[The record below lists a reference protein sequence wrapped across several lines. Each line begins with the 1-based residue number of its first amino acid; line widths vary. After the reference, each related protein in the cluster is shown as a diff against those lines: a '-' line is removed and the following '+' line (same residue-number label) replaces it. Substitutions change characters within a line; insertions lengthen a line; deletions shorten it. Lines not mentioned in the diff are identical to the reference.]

1 MKMYLKFL
9 LSTLLVTLF
18 VFELIVL
25 GILKYPKGVFYS
37 SYQSL
42 IQDKYRIL
50 METNE
55 PKIIIVAGSS
65 SAFGINQDML
75 EQTCGYKVVNLGLHA
90 DFGFFFISELSK
102 ANINEGDI
110 ILLGYEYNW
119 PRDYAFTRINENL
132 VMSGIDDNIEMYT
145 KIPFNKWPYFI
156 GNIFK
161 YAETKNKYIDATGT
175 YSRESFNSETG
186 QMILPRNSQIEYN
199 PEIHNSIDLT
209 NIVISEESEKYLKEY
224 KNYVENK
231 KAKVYFIAPPVLE
244 DSIEND
250 YAWFDY
256 LKEVEE
262 KTIGISYISNPRE
275 YVFPSKLM
283 FDTIYHC
290 NSEGERVRTELLIED
305 LKRANIEK

>member
-1 MKMYLKFL
+1 
-9 LSTLLVTLF
+9 
-18 VFELIVL
+18 
-25 GILKYPKGVFYS
+25 
-37 SYQSL
+37 
-42 IQDKYRIL
+42 
-50 METNE
+50 
-55 PKIIIVAGSS
+55 
-65 SAFGINQDML
+65 
-75 EQTCGYKVVNLGLHA
+75 
-90 DFGFFFISELSK
+90 
-102 ANINEGDI
+102 
-110 ILLGYEYNW
+110 
-119 PRDYAFTRINENL
+119 
-132 VMSGIDDNIEMYT
+132 
-145 KIPFNKWPYFI
+145 
-156 GNIFK
+156 
-161 YAETKNKYIDATGT
+161 
-175 YSRESFNSETG
+175 
-186 QMILPRNSQIEYN
+186 MILPRNSQIEYN